1 MLQLAGALAA
11 PFVGAFLYGWLH
23 GNARAVRFVDGFM
36 FIVVPALVAWQVLP
50 QAWAEHGALTLV
62 VIALG
67 IGTPALIERASHTL
81 AAHTDNLALLA
92 GLSGLGLHALLEGVA
107 LAPEGAVIAAPVIL
121 HRIPVGLAIWW
132 ILRPRHGFVG
142 GLLGIGFIAAAT
154 VVGYALG
161 GEVVGDGEGIGLYQ
175 AFVGGSLVHVVF
187 HQTRHDHRHE
197 RAHH

>member
-187 HQTRHDHRHE
+187 HQARHDHRHE

>member
-1 MLQLAGALAA
+1 M
-11 PFVGAFLYGWLH
+11 
-23 GNARAVRFVDGFM
+23 
-36 FIVVPALVAWQVLP
+36 
-50 QAWAEHGALTLV
+50 
-62 VIALG
+62 
-67 IGTPALIERASHTL
+67 
-81 AAHTDNLALLA
+81 
-92 GLSGLGLHALLEGVA
+92 EGVA
-107 LAPEGAVIAAPVIL
+107 LAPEGAVVTAPVIL

-187 HQTRHDHRHE
+187 HQARHDHRHE

>member
-107 LAPEGAVIAAPVIL
+107 LAPRSHMANML
-121 HRIPVGLAIWW
+121 
-132 ILRPRHGFVG
+132 PRRALSG
-142 GLLGIGFIAAAT
+142 GRLT
-154 VVGYALG
+154 ALG
-161 GEVVGDGEGIGLYQ
+161 ATRG
-175 AFVGGSLVHVVF
+175 FTTGS
-187 HQTRHDHRHE
+187 
-197 RAHH
+197 